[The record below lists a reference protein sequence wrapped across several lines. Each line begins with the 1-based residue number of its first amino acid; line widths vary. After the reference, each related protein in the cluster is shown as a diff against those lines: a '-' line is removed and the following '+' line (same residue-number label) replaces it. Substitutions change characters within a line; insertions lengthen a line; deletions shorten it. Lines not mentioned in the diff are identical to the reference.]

1 MNKIII
7 REERKEDYYQSEL
20 LTMRA
25 FWNIHGPGCNEHLL
39 VHKLRDSKDY
49 LPQISRVAEYDGK
62 IVGIIMYQ
70 KAWVLDGECKH
81 EIITFGPL
89 AVEPTVQSLGVGGL
103 LLRETLKLA
112 KEAGYLGICIF
123 GEPEY
128 YPKHGFVNCDR
139 FGITDLEGNNYDALM
154 GYELKENGFAHIKG
168 KFVESS
174 IVEECEDEAE
184 LEVFNK
190 RFPFYEKLTLKCQWL
205 HKEKLGRICNVQ
217 KFSYTIQFWEEQL
230 SAKLSE
236 NFYIDDLKLP
246 IVGDYVTFMYN
257 PKGEAVIIGVW
268 NKEK

>member
-1 MNKIII
+1 M
-7 REERKEDYYQSEL
+7 
-20 LTMRA
+20 
-25 FWNIHGPGCNEHLL
+25 
-39 VHKLRDSKDY
+39 
-49 LPQISRVAEYDGK
+49 
-62 IVGIIMYQ
+62 
-70 KAWVLDGECKH
+70 VLDGECKQ

-184 LEVFNK
+184 LEEFNK

-217 KFSYTIQFWEEQL
+217 KSSYTIQFWEEQL

-268 NKEK
+268 SKEK